1 VTLVSSHE
9 STVVAI
15 SRFTV
20 PRSAEN
26 DIEARFLRRP
36 RLVDQ
41 HEGFLGCE
49 VLKTGSDPVTFVL
62 ITRWKSRAELKAYLR
77 SDDFKLVHA
86 GTDEADA
93 EFKVY
98 DLIAR

>member
-1 VTLVSSHE
+1 
-9 STVVAI
+9 VVAI

-20 PRSAEN
+20 PRGAEN
-26 DIEARFLRRP
+26 DLEARFLRRP

-62 ITRWKSRAELKAYLR
+62 ITRWESRAQLKAYLG
-77 SDDFKLVHA
+77 SEDFRLVHA
-86 GTDEADA
+86 RTDEAGAD
-93 EFKVY
+93 FKVY

>member
-1 VTLVSSHE
+1 MSSYE
-9 STVVAI
+9 ATVVAI

-20 PRSAEN
+20 PRSAGN
-26 DIEARFLRRP
+26 DLEGRFLKRP

-41 HEGFLGCE
+41 HAGFLGCE

-62 ITRWKSRAELKAYLR
+62 ITRWQSRAALKAYLR
-77 SDDFKLVHA
+77 SDDFKLVHT
-86 GTDEADA
+86 GTDEAGAD
-93 EFKVY
+93 FKVY

>member
-1 VTLVSSHE
+1 M
-9 STVVAI
+9 VAI

-20 PRSAEN
+20 PRSAGN
-26 DIEARFLRRP
+26 DLEARFLRRP

-62 ITRWKSRAELKAYLR
+62 ITRWESRAELKAYLR
-77 SDDFKLVHA
+77 SGDFRLVHA
-86 GTDEADA
+86 GTDEAGAD
-93 EFKVY
+93 FKIY